1 MDWFVV
7 FLVAGAGIAVWR
19 IVYQLRRAAAVKVD
33 DWDTRLI
40 ERLRRSGADPFQ
52 PVEVDFFVAMPTRE
66 QAEQLATQLNA
77 DGYVAD
83 VRDLPD
89 SADLPFSVHA
99 QRTLQLNV
107 EAIRSTSGRLRE
119 LAAAGGGRYDGWAP
133 GPPKASA

>member
-1 MDWFVV
+1 
-7 FLVAGAGIAVWR
+7 
-19 IVYQLRRAAAVKVD
+19 
-33 DWDTRLI
+33 
-40 ERLRRSGADPFQ
+40 
-52 PVEVDFFVAMPTRE
+52 MPSRE
-66 QAEQLATQLNA
+66 QAEQLAAQLNS

-107 EAIRSTSGRLRE
+107 DAIRSTSGRLRE

>member
-7 FLVAGAGIAVWR
+7 FLIAGAGIAVWR
-19 IVYQLRRAAAVKVD
+19 IVYQIRRAATVKVD

-40 ERLRRSGADPFQ
+40 ERLRRSGADPFR

-66 QAEQLATQLNA
+66 QAEQLATRLNA
-77 DGYVAD
+77 EGYVAD
-83 VRDLPD
+83 VRELAD

-99 QRTLQLNV
+99 QRTLQLNAD
-107 EAIRSTSGRLRE
+107 AIRSISGQLRE

-133 GPPKASA
+133 GPPKVAS